1 MGGDTM
7 LWRLILLGVAAYIL
21 YRLIWGKRRRDSS
34 ARPRPSAGG
43 KGEEVLVQDP
53 WCKTY
58 LPKSQAL
65 LLRDGKEVL
74 YFCSEEC
81 KERFLSA
88 STSRDSENQ

>member
-7 LWRLILLGVAAYIL
+7 LWRLIFLGVAAYII
-21 YRLIWGKRRRDSS
+21 YRLIWGKKRRGFSV
-34 ARPRPSAGG
+34 RPGPSASGQ
-43 KGEEVLVQDP
+43 GEEVLVQDP

-65 LLRDGKEVL
+65 LFRDGKDIL

-88 STSRDSENQ
+88 GTNRDKENQ